1 MKKFALI
8 VLTCA
13 ATGALRA
20 GIAVD
25 AQTDV
30 PRRICTNEVTFAW
43 DWNWDWVPPGAQS
56 ATIVAKTQGGVT
68 LLAIPWRAPS
78 RL

>member
-8 VLTCA
+8 VLACA

-30 PRRICTNEVTFAW
+30 PRRICTNEVTLAW
-43 DWNWDWVPPGAQS
+43 DWNWDWVPPGVPQS
-56 ATIVAKTQGGVT
+56 SYTCVPQQ
-68 LLAIPWRAPS
+68 
-78 RL
+78 